1 MVVGLS
7 MEQKMTAE
15 LKITIDLSK
24 KDWKELDHYI
34 KEKDY
39 IVSRIKKDGRKR
51 YYFLKRKE

>member
-1 MVVGLS
+1 